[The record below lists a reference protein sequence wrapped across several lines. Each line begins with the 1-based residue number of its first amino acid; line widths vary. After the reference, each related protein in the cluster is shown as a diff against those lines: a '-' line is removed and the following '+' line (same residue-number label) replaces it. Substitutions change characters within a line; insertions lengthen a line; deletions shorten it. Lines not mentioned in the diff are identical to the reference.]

1 MLYGSMIGTIQRHIG
16 APKLPA
22 VLDQTVIQLVLTAAR
37 GTGTVVSAK
46 YLLF

>member
-1 MLYGSMIGTIQRHIG
+1 MLYSSTIGTIQRHIG

-22 VLDQTVIQLVLTAAR
+22 VLDQTVIQLVLTVVR
-37 GTGTVVSAK
+37 EIGTVVSVK